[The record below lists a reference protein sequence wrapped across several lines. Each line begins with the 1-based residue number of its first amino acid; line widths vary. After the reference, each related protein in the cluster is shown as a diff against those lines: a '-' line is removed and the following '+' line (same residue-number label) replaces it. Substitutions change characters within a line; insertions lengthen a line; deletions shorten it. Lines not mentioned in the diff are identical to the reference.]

1 MELIG
6 IFTHPPLTSHSTCF
20 IHHNQSLYTNQ
31 PPPTADL
38 LLFIVPLLHLLAA
51 PYTKVEESFNLQAT
65 HDILVYGTPTHEI
78 HQRLSTYDHFSFPGA
93 VPRTFVGPVL
103 LAGVSQPLIAL
114 VGFEHAQVVVRAV
127 LGGFNAVCLVVFG
140 AAVREAF
147 GRGAARWWV
156 VMSVTQFHVVFYLSR
171 TLPNMFAFG
180 LSELPPFPSYP
191 SLPVTQHIDIHFSSH
206 PSCFISRSIVHAP
219 SAILIS
225 SIIATL
231 ASAFLL
237 PKNNASLQRTR
248 RRQAIALLVFAT
260 AIFRSELAILLAATG
275 LLALARSY
283 LCLRELITFFLASFI
298 AALGLS
304 IPIDSYFWQKP
315 LWPELAGFYYNA
327 VLGSSS
333 DWGVSPWH
341 YYFTSALPR
350 LLLNPLCFPLIG
362 LALYQPGTSRRVQ
375 DLVIPSIVFIAVY
388 SIQPHKET
396 RFIFYTVPSLTAAA
410 AVGASFIS
418 SRRSKSLLYGLAT
431 AILSLSILA
440 AFAAS
445 TVMLLLSSLNY
456 PGGDALSQLYAITSN
471 TTLSLPPPPPPR
483 LFVHADVLTCMTG
496 LTLFGQNPHGL
507 PPTSS
512 ISSSP
517 TLLFDKTESSEDL
530 YRQDFWSQFD
540 YVLMEDP
547 SLVLGTWDTIGQI
560 HSYDG
565 IEILRPGQ
573 AAKAPETLHVEG
585 IKDGVL
591 GQGAAIATARD
602 FVRKLTGGWWVGP
615 RMSPRIHI
623 MKQVRQDDAI

>member
-1 MELIG
+1 MELI
-6 IFTHPPLTSHSTCF
+6 
-20 IHHNQSLYTNQ
+20 
-31 PPPTADL
+31 DL

-51 PYTKVEESFNLQAT
+51 PHTKVEESFNLQAT
-65 HDILVYGTPTHEI
+65 HDILVYGTPTHDT
-78 HQRLSTYDHFSFPGA
+78 HQRLSSTYDHFSFPGA

-103 LAGVSQPLIAL
+103 LAGVGQPLIAL
-114 VGFEHAQVVVRAV
+114 AGFEHAQAIVRAV
-127 LGGFNAVCLVVFG
+127 LGAFNAVCLAVFG
-140 AAVREAF
+140 AAVRQAF
-147 GRGAARWWV
+147 GRAAARWWV
-156 VMSVTQFHVVFYLSR
+156 LLSVTQFHVVFYLSR
-171 TLPNMFAFG
+171 PLPNMFAFG
-180 LSELPPFPSYP
+180 L
-191 SLPVTQHIDIHFSSH
+191 T
-206 PSCFISRSIVHAP
+206 
-219 SAILIS
+219 
-225 SIIATL
+225 TL

-237 PKNNASLQRTR
+237 PKNTASLQRTR

-275 LLALARSY
+275 LLVLVKSH
-283 LCLRELITFFLASFI
+283 LSLRELVTFFLASFI

-333 DWGVSPWH
+333 NWGVSPWH

-362 LALYQPGTSRRVQ
+362 LALCQPGTSRRVQ
-375 DLVIPSIVFIAVY
+375 DLVIPSVVFIAVY

-418 SRRSKSLLYGLAT
+418 SRRSKSLLYGFAT

-445 TVMLLLSSLNY
+445 TVMLILSSLNY

-471 TTLSLPPPPPPR
+471 ITSSLPPPSR

-496 LTLFGQNPHGL
+496 LTLFGQHPHGL

-512 ISSSP
+512 SSSSP
-517 TLLFDKTESSEDL
+517 ILLFDKTESSEEL

-560 HSYDG
+560 HGYDG

-573 AAKAPETLHVEG
+573 IAKTAETLHEEG
-585 IKDGVL
+585 IKDGIL
-591 GQGAAIATARD
+591 GRGATVASARD

-623 MKQVRQDDAI
+623 MKQVREHDAT